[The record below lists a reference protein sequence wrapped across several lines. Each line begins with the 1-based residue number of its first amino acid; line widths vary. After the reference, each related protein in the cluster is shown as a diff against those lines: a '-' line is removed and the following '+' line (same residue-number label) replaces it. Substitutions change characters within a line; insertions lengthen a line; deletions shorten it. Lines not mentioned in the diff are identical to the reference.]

1 MNTTTNNG
9 KCQATTKKGC
19 SCGNKAKANSKY
31 CGTHKAYINKEI
43 SLFEEDMEEEEELS
57 DFRQFM
63 LLYKPNKKHIQI
75 ELRENLI
82 ILTNHKHIYKY
93 INANT
98 YEGRKEQMLEL
109 KSIINNHNDAI
120 NRDKSKI
127 LTLDND
133 RCLKLGKT
141 LQYQLKA
148 FDKHIRDATQRVY
161 EIGEKVI
168 FYNANYNTDK
178 PLYGVIELDEED
190 GLVITARIINIKS
203 SVEGKVAKILWNSD
217 PSDTKF
223 IIDKC
228 QVIDTDRLTDD
239 AIFRGEF
246 FNCTH

>member
-19 SCGNKAKANSKY
+19 SCGNKARANSKY
-31 CGTHKAYINKEI
+31 CGTHKTYINKEI
-43 SLFEEDMEEEEELS
+43 SLFEEDKEEEPS

-63 LLYKPNKKHIQI
+63 MLYKPNKKHIQI

-93 INANT
+93 INAST
-98 YEGRKEQMLEL
+98 LEGRKEQMLEL
-109 KSIINNHNDAI
+109 KSIISNHNDAI

-127 LTLDND
+127 KQIDNAE
-133 RCLKLGKT
+133 CLKLGKT

-161 EIGEKVI
+161 EIDEKVI
-168 FYNANYNTDK
+168 FYNAKYNTDK
-178 PLYGVIELDEED
+178 PLYGVVELDEED

-217 PSDTKF
+217 PTDTKF